1 MTTITVK
8 PSSLYISHK
17 TAEAGNNYKPAGS
30 FIHRMQFKMDNLA
43 TTPAEL
49 FALKISQ
56 STNPNKAGRV
66 VFKWFSY
73 KVGANAWSDLA
84 PDGVTLGSDLTQLR
98 DLIASRLAATPDVD
112 HSFNMNLPGA
122 FGNID
127 TASGRYHIFDNNE
140 YPNTSGYPGYYLR
153 PDADV
158 TITLKPAL
166 KNGNQYYQ
174 VNFSTH
180 LGPDQVFVRNQR
192 AQSWGE
198 DQDSGLASTYAAPQ
212 QAAYTAPQQAPTFG
226 APQGAPAFN
235 AAPQAP
241 AFGAPQG
248 AIPAV
253 GATDPFGGVP
263 HPANQAGGDNIGT
276 GAWQP
281 L

>member
-8 PSSLYISHK
+8 PASLYISHK

-66 VFKWFSY
+66 IFKWFSY

-198 DQDSGLASTYAAPQ
+198 DQDTGLASTYAAPQ
-212 QAAYTAPQQAPTFG
+212 AAPTFSAPQAPTFG
-226 APQGAPAFN
+226 APQGAPTFN

-263 HPANQAGGDNIGT
+263 HPANQAGGDNIGA